1 MYDIFFM
8 IVGVFLKCLTL
19 TYEWIWGHKYISY
32 VGYVP

>member
-1 MYDIFFM
+1 M

-19 TYEWIWGHKYISY
+19 TYERILYHKNVNY